1 MTEQQFWMWVK
12 NIGWQK
18 MVVREKANDGQ
29 IDIDGV
35 SKAAIADLVA
45 IYGQQQAQEIA
56 GQIKAHYD
64 RLVSAV
70 YRVQDEYTEYKGE
83 ECWEDVA
90 GQSSD
95 CRMDLN
101 AHIVGCGEKEYYRCI
116 RSAVHMKHLC
126 EWKGGHLQYAEGF
139 QYIVYAMDDFA
150 QGNID

>member
-1 MTEQQFWMWVK
+1 MNEQQFWDWVK
-12 NIGWQK
+12 SVGWAK
-18 MVVREKANDGQ
+18 AVAREKANDEQ

-45 IYGQQQAQEIA
+45 IYGQQQAQEVA

-95 CRMDLN
+95 GRMDLN
-101 AHIVGCGEKEYYRCI
+101 AHIVGCGVKEYYRCL
-116 RSAVHMKHLC
+116 RSPVHMKHLC
-126 EWKGGHLQYAEGF
+126 KWKGGHSQYAEGF
-139 QYIVYAMDDFA
+139 QYIVYDLDDFA
-150 QGNID
+150 QGGVQ

>member
-29 IDIDGV
+29 IDIDGL
-35 SKAAIADLVA
+35 SKTAIADLVA

-64 RLVSAV
+64 RLVGAV
-70 YRVQDEYTEYKGE
+70 YRVQNEYTEWKGE
-83 ECWEDVA
+83 EHWEDVA

-126 EWKGGHLQYAEGF
+126 KWKGGHLQYAEGF